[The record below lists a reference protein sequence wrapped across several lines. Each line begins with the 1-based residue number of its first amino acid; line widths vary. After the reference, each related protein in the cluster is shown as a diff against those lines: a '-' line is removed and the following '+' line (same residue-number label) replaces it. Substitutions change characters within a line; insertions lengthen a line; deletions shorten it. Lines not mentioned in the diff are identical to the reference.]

1 MDALKELLKVVN
13 ELDDLKALQQQ
24 KEMLKKDLK
33 HMEQEK
39 ETMEMTIDGYYD
51 LIKELKQQKEIL
63 KQELDE
69 LRHAKEVASS
79 KDKPEEEEPEEPTT
93 EEPTTKEQ
101 QPEEK
106 QNNLIKIDLNEKDF
120 KFWFKSTFMNN
131 YRMLKLKTFAD
142 YLKYKINFNGNLQEL
157 KQELL
162 KHKCLHSDGHNH
174 RLTDEEIIN
183 IYKRYFKMVDD
194 YMEKDALASSEDY
207 F

>member
-13 ELDDLKALQQQ
+13 EFEDLKALQQQ

-39 ETMEMTIDGYYD
+39 ETMEMAIDGYYD

-63 KQELDE
+63 NQELEE
-69 LRHAKEVASS
+69 LRHSKEVASS
-79 KDKPEEEEPEEPTT
+79 KDKLEEPTT
-93 EEPTTKEQ
+93 EDEEPEIITTEEPTKEEQ
-101 QPEEK
+101 N
-106 QNNLIKIDLNEKDF
+106 NNLIKIDLNENDF

-162 KHKCLHSDGHNH
+162 KHNCLHSDGHNH

-194 YMEKDALASSEDY
+194 YMDTDYEDY